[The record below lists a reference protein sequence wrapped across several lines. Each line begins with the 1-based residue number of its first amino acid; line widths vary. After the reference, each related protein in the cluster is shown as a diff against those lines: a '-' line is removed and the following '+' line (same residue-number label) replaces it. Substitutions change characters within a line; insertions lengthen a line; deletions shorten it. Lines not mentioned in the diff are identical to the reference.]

1 MQTDAMT
8 RKNSS
13 RLGRDIQN
21 KIGLQ
26 LRAMYDDVVKEG
38 VPDRF
43 AELLN
48 KLDERQNKDKD
59 AG

>member
-26 LRAMYDDVVKEG
+26 LQAMYDDVVKEG
-38 VPDRF
+38 VPERLS
-43 AELLN
+43 ELLR
-48 KLDERQNKDKD
+48 KFDERYDKD
-59 AG
+59 VS